1 MSVITPSTAIE
12 LPAPLP
18 ATERPLIER
27 LAARISCSLDEI
39 AVFPSRTAALDAIE
53 RALLAGR
60 RVLIGQP
67 VPGAITARA
76 QRAARLARA
85 TDLQPI
91 ARFADDARDA
101 DTVVV
106 SSPGIDADGR
116 ASAALMP
123 RDLLFLRSR
132 APRPAIVLD
141 LADEDRVSTPLT
153 QPALLLPGAIVLRG
167 FGDIWRDQGAPTVAD
182 LAFVAGPRDLIATL
196 GPWRVE
202 RATVVRACDELD
214 DPDIDRR
221 IQIAASRLRAATPS
235 GRFLQL

>member
-1 MSVITPSTAIE
+1 MSVIAPSTAIE

-39 AVFPSRTAALDAIE
+39 AVFPSQSAALDSIE

-60 RVLIGQP
+60 RVLLGQP
-67 VPGAITARA
+67 VPGPIATRA
-76 QRAARLARA
+76 QRSARLART
-85 TDLQPI
+85 TDLQPV

-101 DTVVV
+101 DTVIV
-106 SSPGIDADGR
+106 SSPSIDADGR
-116 ASAALMP
+116 ANATLMP

-132 APRPAIVLD
+132 APRPAIILD
-141 LADEDRVSTPLT
+141 LTEEDRASTPLT
-153 QPALLLPGAIVLRG
+153 QPALLLPGALVLRG
-167 FGDIWRDQGAPTVAD
+167 FGDLWREQGATTVAD
-182 LAFVAGPRDLIATL
+182 LAFVAGPRDLIGTL
-196 GPWRVE
+196 GPWRLD

-214 DPDIDRR
+214 EPDIDR
-221 IQIAASRLRAATPS
+221 QVQMAASRLRAGAPA